1 MTNISVAMTPKRHF
15 IDQGGNAAKF
25 AGQQLT
31 LDVNTEWKH
40 AVMVELRA
48 WLERQ
53 KAAGTTHMT
62 MEAFRAVA
70 RNQPSSHKAWG
81 AMTTAAKHAGLIEF
95 DGYVRAQSVKTHAHP
110 IGHWRI
116 V

>member
-1 MTNISVAMTPKRHF
+1 MTLSAV
-15 IDQGGNAAKF
+15 QGVNAKL

-40 AVMVELRA
+40 NVMVELRA
-48 WLERQ
+48 WLDHQ
-53 KAAGTTHMT
+53 KEAGNTHMT
-62 MEAFRAVA
+62 MEAFRSVA
-70 RNQPSSHKAWG
+70 RNQPSTHKAWG

-95 DGYVRAQSVKTHAHP
+95 DGYVRALSVKTHSHP
-110 IGHWRI
+110 IGRWRI